1 MGVERGD
8 LSGINGQQEA
18 KPGLGAVSC
27 WGRPDTVLG
36 QLTWPRAKEGG
47 LAVITE
53 RPQALRGALPIL
65 HSLPLPMEWNPFLST
80 GSTFLLRNLKPRT
93 TDV

>member
-53 RPQALRGALPIL
+53 RPQAL
-65 HSLPLPMEWNPFLST
+65 
-80 GSTFLLRNLKPRT
+80 
-93 TDV
+93 